1 MLRQLYGPKQLAK
14 VIRPKDVRRWNLWEH
29 DRDRD
34 EQLCVLAAR
43 IADSSYGISP
53 LEVREIRGNAVC
65 EPSCP
70 EDFVALRVVD
80 HYLRRIY
87 KVRQSDRSR
96 IVRELKVILKDSSDL
111 ELRKLDI
118 RSFYESVSCDEL
130 INQIRSDMILG
141 YKGIRIL
148 ETLVE
153 RAREAGIAGLP
164 RGIGVCATLS
174 ELVGRRIDRHIGNME
189 GVYYA
194 ARYVDDIILVTERR
208 RSGAVEASLRDLWN
222 RLGFEV
228 NTDKAVAVE
237 LDAAPR
243 FCYLGY
249 EFTIGS
255 QPNPGAPRTITV
267 RIAPSKLRKQ
277 KTRICRAFHRFTR
290 DKSFGLL
297 LARLRYLM
305 GSQLISR
312 TENGLLFSGNVYN
325 YREITEPDCLDALD
339 ALVRSITAG
348 RGRLGRIVALQLSS
362 DQVKRLES
370 ISFRHA
376 YERNLKVRF
385 TRSRAMRI
393 KQVFR
398 NA

>member
-1 MLRQLYGPKQLAK
+1 MLRQLYGPKQLSNA
-14 VIRPKDVRRWNLWEH
+14 IRPRDVKRWNLWESN
-29 DRDRD
+29 RDRG
-34 EQLCVLAAR
+34 EQLCELAAR
-43 IADSSYGISP
+43 IADASFGISP
-53 LEVREIRGNAVC
+53 LKIREVRGNAVC

-96 IVRELKVILKDSSDL
+96 IVRELKVILEDSSDL

-118 RSFYESVSCDEL
+118 RAFYESISCDEL

-141 YKGIRIL
+141 YKGIRML

-153 RAREAGIAGLP
+153 RAQEAGVVGLP
-164 RGIGVCATLS
+164 RGIGVCATLA
-174 ELVGRRIDRHIGNME
+174 ELVGRRIDRYVSNIE

-208 RSGAVEASLRDLWN
+208 RHAVVETSLRDLWT
-222 RLGFEV
+222 RLHLDV
-228 NTDKAVAVE
+228 NPDKAVSVE

-255 QPNPGAPRTITV
+255 RPNPGAPRAITV

-297 LARLRYLM
+297 LARLRYLS

-339 ALVRSITAG
+339 ALVRNIAAG
-348 RGRLGRIVALQLSS
+348 RRRLGRIVAPQLSS

-398 NA
+398 DA